1 MTITLTTALGALV
14 TVLTA
19 IITRAEWTSTQKRI
33 TALAFYIGLTAAVLL
48 FKQYPAT
55 WQTTAIWIGAVVG
68 AGQVVYTAFKPT
80 GLLDWLEEITT
91 PRKDTPYGRGD

>member
-19 IITRAEWTSTQKRI
+19 IITRSEWTSTQKRA
-33 TALAFYIGLTAAVLL
+33 TALAFYIGLTLAVML

-68 AGQVVYTAFKPT
+68 AGQVVYTVFKPT
-80 GLLDWLEEITT
+80 GLLDWLEEFTT
-91 PRKDTPYGRGD
+91 PRKELPHGRSD